1 MPRNDKITLPDIEL
15 AEKLDTSNL
24 RQYTEVEILRLLASL
39 PKTKY
44 VYGAEVIEKGRILD
58 EKKFELKRATAVAHI
73 EANTYKDDLKLS
85 SADDRKAYAMN
96 DKRVVE
102 AETEVVKASGDYE
115 FAKLQFGYADDLFI
129 AVRKAATI
137 VEKQLEAQKQA
148 DQYTRYENIE

>member
-1 MPRNDKITLPDIEL
+1 MPKNSKISLPDIEL
-15 AEKLDTSNL
+15 AEKLDTSSL

-44 VYGAEVIEKGRILD
+44 VYGAEVIEKGKVLD
-58 EKKFELKRATAVAHI
+58 EKKFELKRAMATAHI
-73 EANTYKDDLKLS
+73 EANTYKDSLNLS

-96 DKRVVE
+96 DKKVIEAEVAVVE
-102 AETEVVKASGDYE
+102 ATGDYE

-137 VEKQLEAQKQA
+137 VEKQLDAQKEA
-148 DQYTRYENIE
+148 DRYTRWDNDN